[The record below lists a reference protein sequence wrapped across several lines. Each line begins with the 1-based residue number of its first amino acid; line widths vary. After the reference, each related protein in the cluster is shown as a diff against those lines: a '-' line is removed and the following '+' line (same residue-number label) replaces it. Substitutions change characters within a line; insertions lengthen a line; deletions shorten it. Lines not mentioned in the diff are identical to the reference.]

1 MVETTPSGP
10 GCLIVHEDVLTT
22 DLNWPSSVVLIKIS
36 IIDDKCK
43 GATCFAMMDEPL
55 HSHVAAAPVHL
66 MTDG

>member
-1 MVETTPSGP
+1 MVETTPSSP

-43 GATCFAMMDEPL
+43 GATCLALQDEPW
-55 HSHVAAAPVHL
+55 HCHVTAAPVHL
-66 MTDG
+66 RAGG